1 MSAVCRSSFI
11 FTVACMCPCVHVCS
25 ERYAEQLPEICL
37 EGVSSPTQPT
47 PSTSSL
53 FGGLLGRRQ
62 AQLNRTEL
70 CESSTGVNGSHC
82 RAIRITNLIVCPSVC
97 LSVTTS
103 VGSGSGWT
111 SSVARTASG
120 PAAVHMRQDPGAQDG
135 LTGAVQQ
142 TLQVSRGSLSHR
154 EGQQTSQAL
163 LPPSSTDSRSSSSIP
178 QQCNLSYLCV
188 LPVFSIFCLYSL
200 PPSFISPFPPSLPPS
215 SVSPLL
221 SLPSLP
227 PSSVS
232 PLLSLPSL
240 PPSSVS
246 PLLSLLPSLSR
257 CPLH

>member
-1 MSAVCRSSFI
+1 MSAVCRSSFV
-11 FTVACMCPCVHVCS
+11 FTVACMCACVHVCS

-70 CESSTGVNGSHC
+70 CESSTGVSGSHC
-82 RAIRITNLIVCPSVC
+82 RTIPITNLIVCPSVC

-103 VGSGSGWT
+103 VGSGSGWN

-120 PAAVHMRQDPGAQDG
+120 PASVHMRQDPGAQDG

-142 TLQVSRGSLSHR
+142 TLQVSRGSVSHR
-154 EGQQTSQAL
+154 EGQQTSQAQPPHPALTAGVLHPSLSNVIYLISVFFLFSLSFVSTPFL
-163 LPPSSTDSRSSSSIP
+163 LHSSL
-178 QQCNLSYLCV
+178 LSL
-188 LPVFSIFCLYSL
+188 
-200 PPSFISPFPPSLPPS
+200 PPSLPPS
-215 SVSPLL
+215 SVSSLL

-227 PSSVS
+227 PSLLCFSS
-232 PLLSLPSL
+232 PLPSSLPVSL
-240 PPSSVS
+240 PIT
-246 PLLSLLPSLSR
+246 LG
-257 CPLH
+257 CP